1 MIKIKENFV
10 DPFLFVDIK
19 KQIMGKY
26 FPWFY
31 NDCKIEEGDEH
42 FQFIH
47 FFYKDNLVTSDYFK
61 VIKPVIDKLNVK
73 SLVRV
78 KGNLTTKDIKI
89 KPFGHH
95 TDAPFKCKTAI
106 LYINTNN
113 GITIFE
119 TGEEIKS
126 EENKIVM
133 FPSNLKHT
141 GTTHTDEKVR
151 VVLNI
156 NYF

>member
-1 MIKIKENFV
+1 MSKFSSKEM
-10 DPFLFVDIK
+10 DP
-19 KQIMGKY
+19 
-26 FPWFY
+26 
-31 NDCKIEEGDEH
+31 
-42 FQFIH
+42 
-47 FFYKDNLVTSDYFK
+47 
-61 VIKPVIDKLNVK
+61 
-73 SLVRV
+73 
-78 KGNLTTKDIKI
+78 KDIKI
-89 KPFGHH
+89 KPFGLH

>member
-31 NDCKIEEGDEH
+31 NDCKIE
-42 FQFIH
+42 
-47 FFYKDNLVTSDYFK
+47 
-61 VIKPVIDKLNVK
+61 
-73 SLVRV
+73 
-78 KGNLTTKDIKI
+78 
-89 KPFGHH
+89 
-95 TDAPFKCKTAI
+95 DAPFKCKTAI